1 MIFRVIAGLLGL
13 FNLANG
19 LRMVTAPAQWFATAP
34 GAAETGPFNVHFV
47 TDVGFGFLAA
57 GIAFL
62 LAAWRPQWRMAAL
75 GASGF
80 LVFHALYHF
89 ALLAHGHGQAWVA
102 IAIAV
107 PALLGAGLAWP
118 RAERA

>member
-1 MIFRVIAGLLGL
+1 MILRIAMGLLGL

-19 LRMVTAPAQWFATAP
+19 LRMVLMPAIWFATAP

-47 TDVGFGFLAA
+47 TDVGLAFLAA

-62 LAAWRPQWRMAAL
+62 LAAWRPQWKLAAL

-89 ALLAHGHGQAWVA
+89 ALLAHGHGEAWVA